1 MTEYQIKRQNFIKPF
16 QGDNNQA
23 KLIPEIAANLF
34 ERQFGITIQDPEH
47 TVPIVFSIGWKHIL
61 KFAKSQPSAEFAI
74 NICGLSL
81 EYITEYSESDKPTN
95 IIPQLVY
102 KSTPIFTEQEHGNI
116 SAASIDQD
124 TLSAYNNWRST
135 YMGEV
140 LDKVETDTENEIRTV
155 YGINLM
161 HSAAVLPMLAAV
173 YAAGIQ
179 IAETTHETVNMY
191 SLFEIDVFEEDG
203 SRHIT
208 PLAAIKQGLK
218 DDDKKGN

>member
-1 MTEYQIKRQNFIKPF
+1 MSNDYLIKRQNFVKPF
-16 QGDNNQA
+16 QGDMVQA
-23 KLIPEIAANLF
+23 KQIPEIAANLF
-34 ERQFGITIQDPEH
+34 ERQFGITINDPEH
-47 TVPIVFSIGWKHIL
+47 TVPIVFSVGWKHIL

-124 TLSAYNNWRST
+124 ILTSYNNWRST

-140 LDKVETDTENEIRTV
+140 LDKVETDTENEIRTT
-155 YGINLM
+155 YGICLM

-218 DDDKKGN
+218 DDDKKG